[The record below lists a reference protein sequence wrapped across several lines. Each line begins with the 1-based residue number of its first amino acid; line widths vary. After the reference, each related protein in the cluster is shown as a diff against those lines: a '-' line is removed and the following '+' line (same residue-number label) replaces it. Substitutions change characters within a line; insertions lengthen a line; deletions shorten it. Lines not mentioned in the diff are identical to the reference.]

1 MVQADCLRVLVDVD
15 RGAVLRHAGSAAA
28 LGSGAAAVIV
38 EVDLVVRLHAGPLVE
53 RLVLL
58 GVSGARLGSFR
69 VNWHVSE
76 PSVGAEGDWCLFCV
90 IVSCND
96 RFLSAAID
104 DSEACL
110 VVSRAFGRCHAR
122 D

>member
-1 MVQADCLRVLVDVD
+1 MVQADCLRILVDVD
-15 RGAVLRHAGSAAA
+15 RGAVLRHAGSTAV
-28 LGSGAAAVIV
+28 LGSGTAAVIV
-38 EVDLVVRLHAGPLVE
+38 EVDLVVGLHAGPLVE

-58 GVSGARLGSFR
+58 GVRSTGLGSFR

-76 PSVGAEGDWCLFCV
+76 PCVGAEGDWCLFCV

-104 DSEACL
+104 DCEACL
-110 VVSRAFGRCHAR
+110 VVSRAFGRCDAR